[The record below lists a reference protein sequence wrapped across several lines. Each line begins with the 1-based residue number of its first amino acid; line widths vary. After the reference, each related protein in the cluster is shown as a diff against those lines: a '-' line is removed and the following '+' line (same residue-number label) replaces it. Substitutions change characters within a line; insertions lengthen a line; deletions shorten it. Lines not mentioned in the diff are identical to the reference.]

1 MHVHICRCRQI
12 YTCAAVQAQ
21 QAASSKYFEAN
32 LQFKK
37 HKSAPPATAATAG
50 AGQAAKADSA
60 AADNK
65 PAVPKF

>member
-1 MHVHICRCRQI
+1 MHVHICRCIQI
-12 YTCAAVQAQ
+12 YTCAAFQAQ

-37 HKSAPPATAATAG
+37 HKSAPPAG
-50 AGQAAKADSA
+50 AGKAAKAESAPTDS
-60 AADNK
+60 K